1 MLNILKCKHD
11 PNKEEHTLEFINNK
25 MVMTFPPK
33 HICRCKHCNKVFTFV
48 KDENTQKFT
57 KA

>member
-33 HICRCKHCNKVFTFV
+33 HICR
-48 KDENTQKFT
+48 
-57 KA
+57 